1 MGEIIV
7 KVPGNVKQVFD
18 NIDEALNRLQ
28 EIKRLEKQK
37 KALEFFIE
45 NAGILPQDFEV
56 SEEELHMQGD

>member
-1 MGEIIV
+1 MGEIII

-18 NIDEALNRLQ
+18 SVDEALNRLQ

-56 SEEELHMQGD
+56 PEEELHMQDD

>member
-1 MGEIIV
+1 MGEIII

-18 NIDEALNRLQ
+18 NVDEALNRLQ

-56 SEEELHMQGD
+56 SEEELHMQDD